1 LAILFDREL
10 YQKIIL
16 DRVLKAGK
24 FIWIATANI
33 KDLHIPEKG
42 RRRAH
47 SFLADLSKLAG
58 NGVAIRILYSSEPS
72 RRFKK
77 SFDRFRNLIEGGV
90 ELQPCTRLHC
100 KLVVVDGALA
110 YLGSANFTGAGLGAR
125 SDRRRN
131 FEAGYVTRDPG
142 EVRAVMDYFDGI
154 WMGGRCPACGLKKV
168 CEDPMA

>member
-1 LAILFDREL
+1 MAILFDREL

-16 DRVLKAGK
+16 DGVLKAGK
-24 FIWIATANI
+24 FVWIATANI

-72 RRFKK
+72 RQFKK

-90 ELQPCTRLHC
+90 ELQPCVRLH
-100 KLVVVDGALA
+100 
-110 YLGSANFTGAGLGAR
+110 
-125 SDRRRN
+125 
-131 FEAGYVTRDPG
+131 
-142 EVRAVMDYFDGI
+142 
-154 WMGGRCPACGLKKV
+154 
-168 CEDPMA
+168 